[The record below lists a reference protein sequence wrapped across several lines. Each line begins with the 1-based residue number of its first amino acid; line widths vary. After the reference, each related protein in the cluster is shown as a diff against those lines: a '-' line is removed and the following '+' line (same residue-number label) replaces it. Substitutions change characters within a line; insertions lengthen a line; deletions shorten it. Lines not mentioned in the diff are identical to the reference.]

1 MSRCEICGKPT
12 TSHEVGDYF
21 ICHTCWTEKPEEVD
35 EVKEQAEEDES
46 KSPTGSSDETEGGSS
61 QKDTEDVDIEE
72 IEGQEE
78 KKEKGPQTEE
88 GKELLNK
95 LDEVESKEDLY
106 LFYERYQEKLD
117 RSLDEDPEGNKFWK
131 IKDDVTEEL
140 CETMFGFAR
149 KEGWPFVLEMIDKY
163 GPENSGVVTNVP
175 IENVTDMMIIS
186 TRENEGVEEIPV
198 EALEYLTGFSD
209 ASDVEWEDSFACGWG
224 FDHPEFDF
232 KDVLEEDLKEGNDL
246 WASAILERAF
256 YADQVKA
263 APILIDFLERDDIS
277 DKDKMALVQAVTFFT
292 DEKHWKLSS
301 DSPRYWDW
309 KEELD
314 YRSFEWDEDVED
326 SLKEVIE
333 EELADYI
340 ESNQSEDMDVFKRTE
355 LNLPAQKCDF
365 SKDWSFIDL
374 QI

>member
-1 MSRCEICGKPT
+1 
-12 TSHEVGDYF
+12 
-21 ICHTCWTEKPEEVD
+21 PEEVD
-35 EVKEQAEEDES
+35 EVKDKAEEEDEVS
-46 KSPTGSSDETEGGSS
+46 SSIEPSDEIEIGSDL
-61 QKDTEDVDIEE
+61 KDVDIEE
-72 IEGQEE
+72 IEARKEKE
-78 KKEKGPQTEE
+78 KKEKRPQTEE

-95 LDEVESKEDLY
+95 LGEVDSKEDLY
-106 LFYERYQEKLD
+106 LFYEEYQEKLD
-117 RSLDEDPEGNKFWK
+117 RSLGEDPKGNKFRK
-131 IKDDVTEEL
+131 INDDVTEEL
-140 CETMFGFAR
+140 CETMFDFAR

-163 GPENSGVVTNVP
+163 GFENDDVVTNVP

-198 EALEYLTGFSD
+198 EALEYLTDFSD
-209 ASDVEWEDSFACGWG
+209 APDLEWEDSFAVGWG

-232 KDVLEEDLKEGNDL
+232 KGVLEEELKEGNSL

-277 DKDKMALVQAVTFFT
+277 SKEKMALVQAVTFFT
-292 DEKHWKLSS
+292 DEKHWKLPS
-301 DSPRYWDW
+301 DFPRYWDW

-326 SLKEVIE
+326 TLKEVIE

-340 ESNQSEDMDVFKRTE
+340 ESKQSKDMDVFKRTE